1 MKAVILP
8 QFGGVE
14 ALTYTDIA
22 IPKPKSNEILIKVEA
37 IGINPVDAKA
47 RQGKAFAAK
56 MEHVEFPVILGKD
69 VAGIV
74 VAVGEKV
81 TEFAVNDRVF
91 GIPNQPGFA
100 KTYAEYVA
108 TPTENIVKIPDEI
121 SFEAAAASPVAA
133 LTAVQALSETIQL
146 SKDASILIHAGAGG
160 VGHFAIQYAKHIG
173 AHVTAS
179 SSQKN
184 TKFILEMLRADAHI
198 DYTKVDY
205 NAYKEEYDV
214 VLDLVGLH
222 NIDNAILVT
231 KRGGDVICVPS
242 NSFALFEEKVQH
254 KEVRGHTVMMHAD
267 KAWMN
272 KLAELLA
279 TGILV
284 PFVSKVYTL
293 FEMQDVH
300 KQVESGR
307 TRGKIIVKP

>member
-14 ALTYTDIA
+14 ALAYTDVA
-22 IPKPKSNEILIKVEA
+22 MPTPKINEILIKVAA

-47 RQGKAFAAK
+47 RQGKAFAAHIK
-56 MEHVEFPVILGKD
+56 HVEFPVILGKD
-69 VAGIV
+69 VAGTV
-74 VAVGEKV
+74 VAIGEDV
-81 TEFAVNDRVF
+81 TGFAIGDRVF

-108 TPTENIVKIPDEI
+108 TPTQNIVKIPDGI

-133 LTAVQALSETIQL
+133 LTALQALSETIQL
-146 SKDASILIHAGAGG
+146 SKNDSILIHAGAGG

-179 SSQKN
+179 SSKRN
-184 TKFILEMLRADAHI
+184 KKFILETLGAEAHI

-205 NAYKEEYDV
+205 KAYEDEYDV

-222 NIDNAILVT
+222 NIENSILVT
-231 KRGGDVICVPS
+231 RTGGDVICVPS
-242 NSFALFEEKVQH
+242 NSFEIFQEKVQH
-254 KEVRGHTVMMHAD
+254 KAVHGHTVMMHTD
-267 KAWMN
+267 NGWMT

-279 TGILV
+279 AEILV
-284 PFVSKVYTL
+284 PFVSETYAL
-293 FEMQDVH
+293 SEMQAVH
-300 KQVESGR
+300 KQVESGT